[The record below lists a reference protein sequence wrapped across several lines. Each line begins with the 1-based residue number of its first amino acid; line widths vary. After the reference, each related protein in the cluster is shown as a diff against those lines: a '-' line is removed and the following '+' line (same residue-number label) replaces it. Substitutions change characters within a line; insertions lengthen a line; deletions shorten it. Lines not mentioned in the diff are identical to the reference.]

1 MPVLSERDDVIVITD
16 EAHRSQYGTVAENMR
31 LALPNASF
39 LGFTGTPLI
48 DGEDELTRQ
57 VFGEY
62 VSVYNFSD
70 SIRDGATVPLYYENR
85 IPELQL
91 TNDDFDADL
100 EQLLDDAVLD
110 PDQERAVSRQFSRQY
125 HLLPDRNA

>member
-1 MPVLSERDDVIVITD
+1 MDGGLGE
-16 EAHRSQYGTVAENMR
+16 
-31 LALPNASF
+31 ALPNASF

-48 DGEDELTRQ
+48 AAEELTRQ

-62 VSVYNFSD
+62 VSVYNFRD

-91 TNDDFDADL
+91 INEDFDEEL
-100 EQLLDDAVLD
+100 EELLDEAG
-110 PDQERAVSRQFSRQY
+110 SGS
-125 HLLPDRNA
+125 